1 MRVRL
6 WRRGKRAIRHATQL
20 RLSRPGAIAGTIF
33 SRVQA
38 ARNGRTINVKP
49 KSFSKFLAGLA
60 ALGAATSPIALQA
73 QNAAANP
80 LGLPDQITMLTQN
93 DPNSRKPTAVVNGS
107 VITGTDIDQR
117 VALVTAASEAEIPEE
132 EMIRLRMQVLRNLID
147 ETLQIQEA
155 AAQEIEIS
163 DAEIDAQ
170 YAQVA
175 SRNFGTDLARMD
187 EYLRSIGSSPAALKR
202 QIRGEFAWRRL
213 LGRNVAPFVNVS
225 EEEVREVL
233 KRLEESRGTDE
244 YRVGEIFLSATP
256 ENREAVGQNAM
267 RIVEQLRTG
276 GSFVAYARQ
285 FSEATTAAVGG
296 DLGWIQL
303 PQLQSPQLE
312 AIVKEMQPGQLVGP
326 VEIPGGYWIVYLIE
340 KRQVLM
346 ADPRDAVLSLKQVAI
361 TFPAGMTEAQA
372 TPKVDAFNRAVQS
385 IRGCGDVERAAG
397 TVGADVVT
405 NDEIRVAQLPPQL
418 QSTMLELQIGQATP
432 IFGSLEDGVRALVLC
447 GRDDP
452 QVAGGPDFETM
463 LDQMEQERINKR
475 AQRYL
480 RDLRNDAFIEY
491 N

>member
-1 MRVRL
+1 MPV
-6 WRRGKRAIRHATQL
+6 
-20 RLSRPGAIAGTIF
+20 
-33 SRVQA
+33 
-38 ARNGRTINVKP
+38 RNGRIINVKP
-49 KSFSKFLAGLA
+49 KYFSKFIAGLA
-60 ALGAATSPIALQA
+60 MFGAAASPIALQA
-73 QNAAANP
+73 QSAAPNP
-80 LGLPDQITMLTQN
+80 LGLPDEITMLTQN

-117 VALVTAASEAEIPEE
+117 VALVTAASEGEIPPE

-155 AAQEIEIS
+155 AAEV
-163 DAEIDAQ
+163 DAQ

-175 SRNFGTDLARMD
+175 ARNFGTDLAAMD
-187 EYLRSIGSSPAALKR
+187 AYMLSIGSSPAALKR
-202 QIRGEFAWRRL
+202 QIRGEVAWRRL

-233 KRLEESRGTDE
+233 KQLEESRGTDE

-256 ENREAVGQNAM
+256 ESREAVGQNAM

-296 DLGWIQL
+296 DLGWIRL

-312 AIVKEMQPGQLVGP
+312 AIVAEMQPGQLVGP

-346 ADPRDAVLSLKQVAI
+346 ADPRDAMLSLKQVAI
-361 TFPAGMTEAQA
+361 SFPAGTTEAQA
-372 TPKVDAFNRAVQS
+372 TTRVEAFGAAIES
-385 IRGCGDVERAAG
+385 IRGCGDVERAAQ

-418 QSTMLELQIGQATP
+418 QQTMLELQIGQATP
-432 IFGSLEDGVRALVLC
+432 LFGSMEDGVRALVLC

-452 QVAGGPDFETM
+452 QVAGGPDFDTM
-463 LDQMEQERINKR
+463 LDQLEQDRINKR